1 MLPMFT
7 PRHALRAAAAGCA
20 LLLSLPASSARA
32 QTAEGQQE
40 LVDRA
45 TLAVSDV
52 LSGREGEEPRELLP
66 QSRAVMICPR
76 VFRAGFLFGG
86 EGGGCVLVA
95 RGGQGSWSAPAFY
108 SMGGGSFGLQAGIQ
122 DAEIVMMIR
131 TEAGLRAVMDSQF
144 RIGADASV
152 AVVTVGGGVEGA
164 TSVALNADIVA
175 FARTRGLFAGVS
187 LQGSVMDS
195 DSAGDQAYYGQP
207 VGAIDIVQAMRVSNP
222 GADPL
227 RAALMRLGNPP
238 PAPAYAAAPPPGY
251 GQPQGYAQAPGY
263 GQPDQFG
270 PPPGYAAGGPAPVQS
285 QSLPPPR

>member
-1 MLPMFT
+1 MGFPLRTFGASALCALALTGAVP
-7 PRHALRAAAAGCA
+7 HAARAA
-20 LLLSLPASSARA
+20 SA
-32 QTAEGQQE
+32 QDQQE

-45 TLAVSDV
+45 TLAVGEV
-52 LSGREGEEPRELLP
+52 LSDREGQQARELLP
-66 QSRAVMICPR
+66 NSRAVMVCPR

-95 RGGQGSWSAPAFY
+95 RGGQGTWSSPAFY

-131 TEAGLRAVMDSQF
+131 TDQGLRAVMDSQF
-144 RIGADASV
+144 RIGANASV
-152 AVVTVGGGVEGA
+152 ALVTIGGGVEGA

-187 LQGSVMDS
+187 LQGSVMGS
-195 DSAGDQAYYGQP
+195 DSEGDEAYYGQP
-207 VGAIDIVQAMRVSNP
+207 VGPIDIVRAMRVNNP

-227 RAALMRLGNPP
+227 RAALMRAGNPP
-238 PAPAYAAAPPPGY
+238 VQAYAS
-251 GQPQGYAQAPGY
+251 APGY
-263 GQPDQFG
+263 GPDASYS
-270 PPPGYAAGGPAPVQS
+270 PPPPVYSPGGPAPVQS